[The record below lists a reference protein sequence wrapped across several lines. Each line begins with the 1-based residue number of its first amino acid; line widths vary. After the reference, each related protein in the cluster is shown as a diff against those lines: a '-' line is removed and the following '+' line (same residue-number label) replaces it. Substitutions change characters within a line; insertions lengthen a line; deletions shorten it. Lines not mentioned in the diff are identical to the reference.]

1 MLEFYSIFLLTVLAY
16 FIGSIPTA
24 VWVGR
29 YFFGVDVRDYGSG
42 NAGSTNTFRVLGAK
56 AGVPVQVID
65 ILKGFFAASL
75 AGLFYRNFGFFDAS
89 SYTMLRIIFG
99 LAAVVGHIFPIYEDF
114 KGGKGINTLL
124 GMMIAIHPWATLACV
139 IMFLIVLLVSR
150 YVSLGSII
158 GTLTFPLF
166 LIASAVIFHYDDN
179 RQDVL
184 IIFGFAIFILVVLT
198 HQKNI
203 RRLMKGEE
211 NKASI
216 NLFKRRG

>member
-1 MLEFYSIFLLTVLAY
+1 MIEFYSIFLLTVLSY

-29 YFFGVDVRDYGSG
+29 YFFGVDVREHGSG

-56 AGVPVQVID
+56 AGIPVQVMD

-75 AGLFYRNFGFFDAS
+75 AGIFYRNFGFFDAS
-89 SYTMLRIIFG
+89 SFTMLRIIFG

-139 IMFLIVLLVSR
+139 ITFLIVLLVSR

-166 LIASAVIFHYDDN
+166 LIASAVMFHYDR
-179 RQDVL
+179 RQEVL

-198 HQKNI
+198 HQQNI
-203 RRLMKGEE
+203 RRLIRGEE
-211 NKASI
+211 NKTRL
-216 NLFKRRG
+216 NLWRRK

>member
-1 MLEFYSIFLLTVLAY
+1 MIEFYSIFLLTVMAY

-24 VWVGR
+24 VWVGK
-29 YFFGVDVRDYGSG
+29 YFFGVDVREYGSG

-56 AGVPVQVID
+56 AGIPVQVID

-75 AGLFYRNFGFFDAS
+75 AGIFYRNFGFFDAS

-139 IMFLIVLLVSR
+139 ISFLVVLVVSK

-166 LIASAVIFHYDDN
+166 LIVSAVMFHYDR
-179 RQDVL
+179 RQEVL

-203 RRLMKGEE
+203 KRLLKGEE
-211 NKASI
+211 NKMRL
-216 NLFKRRG
+216 NLWRRK

>member
-1 MLEFYSIFLLTVLAY
+1 MAY

-24 VWVGR
+24 VWVGK
-29 YFFGVDVRDYGSG
+29 YFFGVDVREYGSG

-56 AGVPVQVID
+56 AGIPVQVID

-75 AGLFYRNFGFFDAS
+75 AGIFYRNFGFFDAS

-139 IMFLIVLLVSR
+139 ISFLVVLVVSK

-166 LIASAVIFHYDDN
+166 LIVSAVMFHYDR
-179 RQDVL
+179 RQEVL

-203 RRLMKGEE
+203 KRLLKGEE
-211 NKASI
+211 NKMRL
-216 NLFKRRG
+216 NLWRRK